1 MVDVNP
7 VIGRIQTGRQAHRP
21 VAAGA
26 PGLSGKPQTPNEV
39 SMSTGNKNRKK
50 PLDRIDRQIIALLQE
65 DGRIPN
71 TEIAKQVG
79 VSEAT
84 VRSRVN
90 RLIREEFVQ
99 IVAVSDPIKLGFGI
113 VGTLRIQVDVSKTEH
128 VTRELEKLK
137 PIWFI
142 VNTTGGTDIVTEF
155 ITKSLDDLNELIFNQ
170 INRIDGI
177 KGTET
182 NIFLKYVKRR
192 YDWGTALDD

>member
-1 MVDVNP
+1 MTAN
-7 VIGRIQTGRQAHRP
+7 
-21 VAAGA
+21 
-26 PGLSGKPQTPNEV
+26 
-39 SMSTGNKNRKK
+39 NKSRKK
-50 PLDRIDRQIIALLQE
+50 TLDQVDKKIIALLQD

-84 VRSRVN
+84 VRIRVN
-90 RLIREEFVQ
+90 RLIQEQFIQ

-113 VGTLRIQVDVSKTEH
+113 VGTLRIKVDISKMDH
-128 VTRELEKLK
+128 VTQELMKLK
-137 PIWFI
+137 PLWFI

-170 INRIDGI
+170 INKIEGI
-177 KGTET
+177 QGTET

>member
-1 MVDVNP
+1 MT
-7 VIGRIQTGRQAHRP
+7 I
-21 VAAGA
+21 
-26 PGLSGKPQTPNEV
+26 
-39 SMSTGNKNRKK
+39 GNKNRKK

-79 VSEAT
+79 VSEST
-84 VRSRVN
+84 VRTRVN
-90 RLIREEFVQ
+90 RLIQEEFVQ

-113 VGTLRIQVDVSKTEH
+113 VGTLRIQVDASKTEH

-155 ITKSLDDLNELIFNQ
+155 IAKSLDDLNELLFNQ
-170 INRIDGI
+170 INKIDGI